1 MNVEGQVAG
10 FPHLLNSMVLITSA
24 TWGSNKS
31 CSMKAMEDFQV
42 KLGRS

>member
-10 FPHLLNSMVLITSA
+10 FPHLSNSMVLITNA
-24 TWGSNKS
+24 TWGSKKS
-31 CSMKAMEDFQV
+31 CSMMAMENFQV